1 MSDLLDQAGRGGG
14 LGARLTGTEPT
25 LPGLIAVVD
34 DDASFREAL
43 TDILLFWGFGVESF
57 ESAEHVLAWPG
68 LEAFDA
74 FLLDVQMPG
83 LSGLQ
88 LIDRLRADQVTAP
101 VILVT
106 SRNDPATRK
115 QAERAGALSLL
126 GKPFNA
132 DELIGLLRQAL
143 ADA

>member
-1 MSDLLDQAGRGGG
+1 M
-14 LGARLTGTEPT
+14 TGTEPT

-34 DDASFREAL
+34 DDASFREAM
-43 TDILLFWGFGVESF
+43 TDILLFWGFGVEAF
-57 ESAEHVLAWPG
+57 ESAEQVLAWPG
-68 LEAFDA
+68 LQAFDA

-88 LIDRLRADQVTAP
+88 LIDRLREGRVTAP

-106 SRNDPATRK
+106 SCNDPATRK

-126 GKPFNA
+126 GKPFDT

-143 ADA
+143 ACA

>member
-1 MSDLLDQAGRGGG
+1 M
-14 LGARLTGTEPT
+14 P
-25 LPGLIAVVD
+25 PGLIAVVD
-34 DDASFREAL
+34 DDASFREAMI
-43 TDILLFWGFGVESF
+43 DILLFWGFTAEPF
-57 ESAEHVLAWPG
+57 ESAEAVLACSRLP
-68 LEAFDA
+68 AFHA

-88 LIDRLRADQVTAP
+88 LIDRLRDGQVTAP

-106 SRNDPATRK
+106 SCNDLATRK
-115 QAERAGALSLL
+115 HATRAGALALL

>member
-1 MSDLLDQAGRGGG
+1 MVFLLDQAGRG
-14 LGARLTGTEPT
+14 LGARVTGTEQASPS
-25 LPGLIAVVD
+25 LIAVVD
-34 DDASFREAL
+34 DDASFREAM

-57 ESAEHVLAWPG
+57 ESAEAVLAFSG
-68 LEAFDA
+68 LETFDA
-74 FLLDVQMPG
+74 FLLDVQMPD

-88 LIDRLRADQVTAP
+88 LIDRLREGQVRAP

-106 SRNDPATRK
+106 SCSDAATRK
-115 QAERAGALSLL
+115 QAARAGALSLL

-143 ADA
+143 SHA